1 MREADALFE
10 ETILELIHPAE
21 GVRVLIVGEDE
32 EDVGPCG
39 FLSLQRQ
46 R

>member
-1 MREADALFE
+1 MREADAVTA

-39 FLSLQRQ
+39 FLSLHRQ